1 MSRNLDDLL
10 FSTFPMTIPPPAT
23 TEPAARVLAVVPLRV
38 AERIATWRDILPAHR
53 MPVVAKTPLIIAV
66 GVYLSGGSFA
76 ENGVAITMLLAAA
89 LWGVLYAFNEATDVT
104 AEESAIVPRPILFTL
119 HSLVILLCLAST
131 VYGVHLALPF
141 FGMVVSQYLY
151 CAPPA
156 RIKRY
161 WWGNVL
167 LSGTINPILRLLCG
181 VHWGVHGVSALI
193 YATFFFSHLGAA
205 LRART
210 LLRERDG
217 RLGYTIAPKGSETV
231 GKIATALGILGSSL
245 IIGRGE
251 LPPYLCVFVAI
262 LSGYAVYTWSG
273 SVRSVKTLRRGWVWF
288 AILSIISLIVLFA
301 RGGK

>member
-1 MSRNLDDLL
+1 MR
-10 FSTFPMTIPPPAT
+10 IPPPIAT
-23 TEPAARVLAVVPLRV
+23 TEIVSKMIAVAAMRE

-76 ENGVAITMLLAAA
+76 ANGVVVTMLLAAM
-89 LWGVLYAFNEATDVT
+89 LWGTLYALNEATDVT
-104 AEESAIVPRPILFTL
+104 VEESAIVPRHIWITL
-119 HSLVILLCLAST
+119 HSLVILLCVAST
-131 VYGVHLALPF
+131 IYGVRLTLPF

-156 RIKRY
+156 RLKRY

-167 LSGTINPILRLLCG
+167 LSGTLNPILRLLCG
-181 VHWGVHGVSALI
+181 VHWGVHALSPLI
-193 YATFFFSHLGAA
+193 YATFFFSHLGAS
-205 LRART
+205 LRARS

-217 RLGYTIAPKGSETV
+217 RLGYTTAPQGSESV
-231 GKIATALGILGSSL
+231 GKVATALGILGSSV
-245 IIGRGE
+245 IIGLGQ

-262 LSGYAVYTWSG
+262 ISGYAVYTWSG
-273 SVRSVKTLRRGWVWF
+273 SVKSVATLRRGWVWF
-288 AILSIISLIVLFA
+288 AVLSIIALIVLFA